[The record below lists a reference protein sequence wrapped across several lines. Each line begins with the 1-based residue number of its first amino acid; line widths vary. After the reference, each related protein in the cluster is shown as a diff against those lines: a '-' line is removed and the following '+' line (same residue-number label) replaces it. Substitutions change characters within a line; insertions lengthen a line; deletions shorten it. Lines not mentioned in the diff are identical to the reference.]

1 MAADATVEWG
11 EDRRV
16 RLIDRIFGDPTTS
29 PMYRLSL
36 PGVAAGVIS
45 VALFAV
51 AEVLPWITIRSSS
64 VPGAFA
70 PGSPS
75 TRDTS
80 IEGAADG
87 AVFAYY
93 IGMVLLLMVVSAAM
107 VSRPHARRALVA
119 AGVGL
124 VAALLVVILG
134 LIGKA
139 AEGGDLALFYEVEA
153 TAGSGPYVA
162 IAAVLAAAAALALS
176 GWHPHR
182 AIGRRSDADDDEDGD
197 SDDGEPGPIDLTV
210 SSG

>member
-16 RLIDRIFGDPTTS
+16 RLIDRIFGDSATS
-29 PMYRLSL
+29 PVYRVSL

-51 AEVLPWITIRSSS
+51 AEVLPWISIQASSA
-64 VPGAFA
+64 PGAFA
-70 PGSPS
+70 PGMPNS
-75 TRDTS
+75 RETS

-93 IGMVLLLMVVSAAM
+93 IGVVLLLMVVSAAL
-107 VSRPHARRALVA
+107 VSRPHARRSLAA
-119 AGVGL
+119 AGIGL

-139 AEGGDLALFYEVEA
+139 GEGGDLALFYDAEA
-153 TAGSGPYVA
+153 SAGSGPYIA
-162 IAAVLAAAAALALS
+162 IAAVLVAAAALALS

-182 AIGRRSDADDDEDGD
+182 AIGRRSEPDADDD
-197 SDDGEPGPIDLTV
+197 DDDDDEPGPIDLTV